1 LSRAYKEYGKLN
13 EDWNAIIE
21 ENENEA
27 QKHNDKISK
36 WFQGRA
42 EKAGINFT
50 DPDTYLFKMP
60 GIMGGSASS
69 YMKQV
74 PAMLAGIVGGAVG
87 ASLVG
92 AGALGTSAA
101 LAATA
106 TGAGTSFAFNRAAG
120 ISENNAEVAL
130 ATIEKVKERT
140 GLEEDDIKKI
150 LSGEMTDPAKLRKI
164 TENIHNVENL
174 FQQDMAATTW
184 DAAVDAMLMAVPIG
198 FMSSLGKYLK
208 GTKAVEKL
216 MEKAGTKA
224 ALAERF
230 GKDFVQGW
238 DAGSLASPLAG
249 VGAGLANATIG
260 RGVRAGV
267 SKVKNILVR
276 KLDDTFDGALIH
288 DLVRNTEKVAESV
301 GKLNPTRIAAEQAAQ
316 KGLLAQY
323 MKGIGGKTIKSTIA
337 EGIEEG
343 KQHVNAEAFK
353 NDLSDPKLKST
364 MEVAFDD
371 MMNGLTMGAYVMGIP
386 LDGLGIINIKDQD
399 LLQEIKGGMLGGWGQ
414 TATVSVVQ
422 STLPYVR
429 QKSAL
434 SAAVEQIY
442 ADKLSS
448 TAMMK
453 QYKYWLQKGLM
464 KPTQNDMNVA
474 FNMLRKTNDD
484 YEKTNGATAIAP
496 NLIDE
501 AQRQYNH
508 VMSVAQNPLTRKM
521 AEDAGI
527 KVRSWNN
534 PSSWR
539 SNEEYYNF
547 VAAKVAAEDRI
558 GEVVQNL
565 NNADYKLQQERMRVQ
580 QELTR
585 GESDIQSQLGQLQRE
600 RASLSGWQST
610 DEMPY
615 SNEEDSIREDTAT
628 ESQNDFIYTDEI
640 AQLAALYKY
649 REQIERGI
657 EA

>member
-1 LSRAYKEYGKLN
+1 
-13 EDWNAIIE
+13 
-21 ENENEA
+21 
-27 QKHNDKISK
+27 
-36 WFQGRA
+36 
-42 EKAGINFT
+42 
-50 DPDTYLFKMP
+50 
-60 GIMGGSASS
+60 
-69 YMKQV
+69 
-74 PAMLAGIVGGAVG
+74 
-87 ASLVG
+87 
-92 AGALGTSAA
+92 
-101 LAATA
+101 
-106 TGAGTSFAFNRAAG
+106 
-120 ISENNAEVAL
+120 
-130 ATIEKVKERT
+130 
-140 GLEEDDIKKI
+140 
-150 LSGEMTDPAKLRKI
+150 
-164 TENIHNVENL
+164 
-174 FQQDMAATTW
+174 
-184 DAAVDAMLMAVPIG
+184 
-198 FMSSLGKYLK
+198 
-208 GTKAVEKL
+208 

-260 RGVRAGV
+260 RGVRAGA

-301 GKLNPTRIAAEQAAQ
+301 GKLSPTRIAAEQAAQ
-316 KGLLAQY
+316 KGLRAQY
-323 MKGIGGKTIKSTIA
+323 MKGITGKTIKSTIA

-343 KQHVNAEAFK
+343 KQHINAEAFK

-448 TAMMK
+448 TAKMK

-484 YEKTNGATAIAP
+484 YDKTNGATAIAS

-501 AQRQYNH
+501 AQRQYNR

-527 KVRSWNN
+527 EVRSWKN

-547 VAAKVAAEDRI
+547 VAARVVAEDRLKEI
-558 GEVVQNL
+558 VQNL
-565 NNADYKLQQERMRVQ
+565 AQSKVEADKIKNAVSA
-580 QELTR
+580 EL
-585 GESDIQSQLGQLQRE
+585 GI
-600 RASLSGWQST
+600 
-610 DEMPY
+610 
-615 SNEEDSIREDTAT
+615 SNEGLEEVLS
-628 ESQNDFIYTDEI
+628 Y
-640 AQLAALYKY
+640 L
-649 REQIERGI
+649 
-657 EA
+657 